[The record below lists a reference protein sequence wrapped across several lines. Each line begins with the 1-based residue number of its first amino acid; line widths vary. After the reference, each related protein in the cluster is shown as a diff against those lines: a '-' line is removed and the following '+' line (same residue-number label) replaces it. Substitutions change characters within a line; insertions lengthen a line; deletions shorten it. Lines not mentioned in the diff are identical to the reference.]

1 MLNAIETLMKN
12 FSFLFF
18 FVTGIKHLSIHI
30 TGIYFD
36 ILNNLELKS
45 LALYSSYLSNMNV
58 SVSFISQ
65 VMFFLLIVVHVHVVE
80 QFH

>member
-30 TGIYFD
+30 TGIYFY

-58 SVSFISQ
+58 SFISQ
-65 VMFFLLIVVHVHVVE
+65 VMFFLLIVVHFQVVE

>member
-1 MLNAIETLMKN
+1 MLNAIETLIQN

-18 FVTGIKHLSIHI
+18 FVTGIKHLLIHI

-58 SVSFISQ
+58 SFISQ
-65 VMFFLLIVVHVHVVE
+65 VMFFLLIVVHFQVVE